1 MQQTENI
8 QLNPI
13 IESAPVEFTMDTIGW
28 KVLFFFLLV
37 SVLYII
43 YKFYLR
49 YKSNQYRREAV
60 VKIMEISKLLDIESP
75 SLITQIMFQIKQTAL
90 QTYGRKQVASLEGS
104 QWLQFLEKRAK
115 GISFSKY
122 QESISNA
129 IYKGEFD
136 KKNDFNKEGF
146 VKTSVQWIK
155 KHA

>member
-13 IESAPVEFTMDTIGW
+13 IELNPVEFTMDTIGW

-90 QTYGRKQVASLEGS
+90 QTFGRKQVASLEGN
-104 QWLQFLEKRAK
+104 QWLQFLEKTAK
-115 GISFSKY
+115 GVSFKKY

-129 IYKGEFD
+129 IYKEEID
-136 KKNDFNKEGF
+136 KKIDFNKEDF